1 MIRDG
6 LTRVP
11 GWEHPSAVI
20 ARTAIVT
27 SGRSLRDNTRQLAS
41 VVLMGVF
48 VVQMQFALF
57 VPTMD
62 VGAAL
67 VGSDPPTGRIA
78 GILATVAGVGAY
90 TGAHQVSKGSGST
103 TLGPLLRTSA
113 SPRTVVLGDCLADY
127 LKLLGLLAG
136 FAFALLVA
144 LGVGATNPLVPLALT
159 VGALP
164 LAWGGLLVGRAAGM
178 AIRSAYRRIPG
189 ARAVSIVVVGA
200 AFLVGFVW
208 WMQIVQ
214 AERIGDVAARGVA
227 LASVGPLEAYVRTL
241 LAPIGVPV
249 APIDAA
255 ISVGVLIV
263 VVATSAIVV
272 RIEAARDAR
281 ERPDGQT
288 GAGTRAVPTA
298 IRSRPSLRIGWRYLL
313 LGIRDPARFSHLSVL
328 LIGFASAGAPALT
341 NPGLA
346 IEFAPEAGLVLGT
359 ALAGAAYCLNPLGDD
374 RDQHPL
380 LLTGAPTL
388 RPVLLG
394 RGVAGIALGAVA
406 LVLGLGVGLV
416 DGRGPAVVG
425 YLALAPVLFA
435 ASVGTALGFG
445 AAVPSYDPTS
455 DGGRIQPST
464 FPTMVHLFGSV
475 LFGAIGAWLVVVT
488 VAGVPLAPLV
498 VGWLLFLAT
507 LSASGY
513 LGYRSAVRR
522 ADALTLD
529 AY

>member
-1 MIRDG
+1 MIRNR
-6 LTRVP
+6 LARLP
-11 GWEHPSAVI
+11 GWEHPAAVI
-20 ARTAIVT
+20 ARTSVLV
-27 SGRSLRDNTRQLAS
+27 SGRSLRDNTAQLAS
-41 VVLMGVF
+41 IALMGLF
-48 VVQMQFALF
+48 LLQMQYFLLG
-57 VPTMD
+57 PTID

-67 VGSDPPTGRIA
+67 VGGDPPVGQVA
-78 GILATVAGVGAY
+78 GILATVVAVAAYSGAQ
-90 TGAHQVSKGSGST
+90 QVAKGSDDGV
-103 TLGPLLRTSA
+103 LGPLLRS
-113 SPRTVVLGDCLADY
+113 SVPPRAVALGRSLADF
-127 LKLLGLLAG
+127 LKLLALLTAFTLVPLLA
-136 FAFALLVA
+136 
-144 LGVGATNPLVPLALT
+144 LGIGAANPLVPLALT

-394 RGVAGIALGAVA
+394 RGVAGIALGTVA
-406 LVLGLGVGLV
+406 LVLGLGIGLV
-416 DGRGPAVVG
+416 DGRGLAVVG